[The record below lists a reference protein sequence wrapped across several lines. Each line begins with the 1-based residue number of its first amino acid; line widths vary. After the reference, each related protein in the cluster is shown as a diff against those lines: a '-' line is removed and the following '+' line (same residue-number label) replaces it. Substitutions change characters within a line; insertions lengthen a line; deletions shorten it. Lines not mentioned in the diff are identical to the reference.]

1 MFEWCIRQSVC
12 AIACTLEALLAATG
26 VAAQWCPTVVGGQL
40 FMDPVQ
46 LVMDSGLLTEVS

>member
-1 MFEWCIRQSVC
+1 MFEWCIHQSVC

-26 VAAQWCPTVVGGQL
+26 VAAQWCPTAVGGQL